1 MEGTMKCS
9 ANYIPLS
16 PISFLERSAIVYGDY
31 TSVVY
36 GDLKYTWKE
45 TRERCVRLA
54 SALAQLGISGGDVVA
69 ALAPNIPAL
78 YELHFGV
85 PMAGAILCP
94 LNVRYDSV
102 MVSILLRNSDA
113 KVIFVDY
120 QLLHV
125 ANGAFELLSKLKAK
139 LPFMVVIQEVSK
151 PTANDNIKN
160 SKVVF
165 GNLEYENLLKTG
177 KPGFEVRKPK
187 DETDPISIS
196 YTSGTTGSPKGVVYN
211 HRGAYLN
218 ALAEILHN
226 AMSPK
231 SVYLWTVP
239 MFHCNGWCLPWGM
252 AALGG
257 TNVCLRNV
265 SAKTIYENLSR
276 HNVTH
281 MGGAPTILNMI
292 VNASAAERKPLN
304 SKVEVMTGGA
314 PPPPN
319 VLLKMEELSFGVTHS
334 YGMTEVY
341 GPGTFCSWKPE
352 WDSLPPNEKA
362 KIKSRQ
368 GLHHVLMEELAVK
381 DPVTMKS
388 VPSDGETMGEVM
400 FRGNTVMCG
409 YLKNLKATKEVFN
422 GGWYRTGDIGVRHSD
437 GYISLKDRSKDIVV
451 CDGKNVSTIEV
462 ESVLFYHPAI
472 LEAAV
477 VGRPDDHLGET
488 PCAFVK
494 LKEGFNANAE
504 DIIRYCRENLASYM
518 APRTVVFEDLPKTS
532 TGKTQKYVLRERA
545 EAMGSLTKKM
555 RSKI

>member
-1 MEGTMKCS
+1 MEGTVKCS

-16 PISFLERSAIVYGDY
+16 PISFLERAAIVYRDH
-31 TSVVY
+31 TSVIY
-36 GDLKYTWKE
+36 GDLKYKWKE

-54 SALAQLGISGGDVVA
+54 SALAQLGISQGDVVA

-94 LNVRYDSV
+94 LNVRYDPA
-102 MVSILLRNSDA
+102 MVSVLLRNSDA

-120 QLLHV
+120 QLLHL

-139 LPFMVVIQEVSK
+139 VPIMVVIQEVSK
-151 PTANDNIKN
+151 PPTNNDLKN
-160 SKVVF
+160 SKIVY
-165 GNLEYENLLKTG
+165 GNLEYESLLKTG
-177 KPGFEVRKPK
+177 QPGFEVRKPK
-187 DETDPISIS
+187 DETDPISVS
-196 YTSGTTGSPKGVVYN
+196 YTSGTTGSPKGVVYS

-226 AMSPK
+226 SMSPMC
-231 SVYLWTVP
+231 VYLWTVP

-265 SAKTIYENLSR
+265 SAKTVYESLSR

-292 VNASAAERKPLN
+292 VNASAAERKPII

-314 PPPPN
+314 PPPPH
-319 VLLKMEELSFGVTHS
+319 VLLKMDELGFGVTHS

-362 KIKSRQ
+362 KFKSRQ
-368 GLHHVLMEELAVK
+368 GLHHVLMEEIDVK

-388 VPSDGETMGEVM
+388 VPSDGESMGEVM
-400 FRGNTVMCG
+400 FRGNTVMSG
-409 YLKNLKATKEVFN
+409 YFKNQKGTKVAFD
-422 GGWYRTGDIGVRHSD
+422 GGWYRTGDMGVRHSD
-437 GYISLKDRSKDIVV
+437 GYISLKDRSEDVV

-472 LEAAV
+472 LEDAV
-477 VGRPDDHLGET
+477 CVCEVEGRFQ
-488 PCAFVK
+488 CQ
-494 LKEGFNANAE
+494 
-504 DIIRYCRENLASYM
+504 C
-518 APRTVVFEDLPKTS
+518 
-532 TGKTQKYVLRERA
+532 
-545 EAMGSLTKKM
+545 
-555 RSKI
+555 